1 MQRHLQHRSRADRVA
16 GTVAEIQLRRLQ
28 ARTRTEEGGA
38 AKERVR
44 TQPGLPWRL
53 RAKGAKRAKP
63 AEVAAQADAAAVQ
76 HLAASDLLQMQ
87 PGKWPPLASVWSAAQ
102 DAGPPVEG
110 LHQLV
115 VPGPWPTP
123 GSCKAVNG
131 RLAGKWVCIG
141 CGRRAGDS
149 SRAVALAR
157 TPCGAVAWEARAAF
171 HELLELDG
179 ALVCRRCGL
188 RTTAQHASQA
198 SRARCPVASL
208 HKGEQPWPEGE
219 AGLRSALGQICGY
232 RRWCEAPAGAA
243 AAAEVGAAQQ
253 GPAEVLPVPAVH
265 VEAEPPAKRARP
277 AGGAVTEN
285 PWALRETV
293 EGSMGPLAAAAGPI
307 ERRRLKETV
316 VSQAALEARAAC
328 SSASVAGLSAFWSRS
343 ILGVVQSA
351 GPSAVLGQSAAS
363 GAELAASDAASD
375 AVVRKAWL
383 QQPAMSES
391 VPVCVPVPV
400 PVHVPPGQ
408 LEPGPRPAV
417 QTLSRAKQA
426 RQATVAPA
434 GPAALCVQPYV
445 SHKALRLGR
454 SGLWC
459 LRCFTQ
465 PVGDYRVWLKGR
477 CSEERPP
484 SATPSRLSASLLR
497 AGDLEANA
505 SEALRSRH
513 AVLLAAARV
522 VPVPAAASRG
532 RLQAGGRQVQEQ

>member
-1 MQRHLQHRSRADRVA
+1 
-16 GTVAEIQLRRLQ
+16 
-28 ARTRTEEGGA
+28 
-38 AKERVR
+38 
-44 TQPGLPWRL
+44 
-53 RAKGAKRAKP
+53 
-63 AEVAAQADAAAVQ
+63 
-76 HLAASDLLQMQ
+76 
-87 PGKWPPLASVWSAAQ
+87 
-102 DAGPPVEG
+102 
-110 LHQLV
+110 
-115 VPGPWPTP
+115 
-123 GSCKAVNG
+123 
-131 RLAGKWVCIG
+131 
-141 CGRRAGDS
+141 
-149 SRAVALAR
+149 
-157 TPCGAVAWEARAAF
+157 
-171 HELLELDG
+171 
-179 ALVCRRCGL
+179 
-188 RTTAQHASQA
+188 
-198 SRARCPVASL
+198 
-208 HKGEQPWPEGE
+208 
-219 AGLRSALGQICGY
+219 
-232 RRWCEAPAGAA
+232 
-243 AAAEVGAAQQ
+243 
-253 GPAEVLPVPAVH
+253 
-265 VEAEPPAKRARP
+265 
-277 AGGAVTEN
+277 
-285 PWALRETV
+285 
-293 EGSMGPLAAAAGPI
+293 MGPLAAAAGPI
-307 ERRRLKETV
+307 ERRRLKASTGGAQTV

-328 SSASVAGLSAFWSRS
+328 SSVSVVGLSAIWTRS
-343 ILGVVQSA
+343 TLGVVQSA

-363 GAELAASDAASD
+363 GAELAASA
-375 AVVRKAWL
+375 AVVGEAWL
-383 QQPAMSES
+383 QQSAMSES

-513 AVLLAAARV
+513 AALLAAARV